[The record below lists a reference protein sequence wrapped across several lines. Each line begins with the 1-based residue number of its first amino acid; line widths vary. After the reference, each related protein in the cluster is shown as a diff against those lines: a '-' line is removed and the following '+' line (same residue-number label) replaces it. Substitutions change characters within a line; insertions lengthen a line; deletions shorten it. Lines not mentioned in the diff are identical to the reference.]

1 MSQSQFSFT
10 NSDMD
15 LASDRIYPN
24 NFSDFLGIQTPVL
37 SISPT
42 RLTRLTLT
50 PLSLTRVG
58 PPLQKHWVLYPSDSI
73 YNDMEDLR
81 NKFVS

>member
-10 NSDMD
+10 NSDID
-15 LASDRIYPN
+15 LASDRIYPD
-24 NFSDFLGIQTPVL
+24 NFSDFLGIQIPVL

-42 RLTRLTLT
+42 RLTRSTFA

-58 PPLQKHWVLYPSDSI
+58 PSL
-73 YNDMEDLR
+73 
-81 NKFVS
+81 